1 MTDFQQQRGFVQ
13 SCDQRFAMTK
23 DIAQHILRN
32 PYPYDPEQIRE
43 ARLWACDELD
53 RLSALVAAQR
63 GAQQIPDL
71 GTFVPVP
78 GASVSATD
86 KDRLTVELLEWAVSR
101 WREEVSLRPLVNTH
115 RRTLD
120 DTWRQ
125 VIRYAGGDPVALI
138 GPAHDELVLAQ
149 KPFGKGEQT

>member
-86 KDRLTVELLEWAVSR
+86 KDRLTVEPWCESKDRDGNAYLDPDAGAVIP
-101 WREEVSLRPLVNTH
+101 WP
-115 RRTLD
+115 RT
-120 DTWRQ
+120 
-125 VIRYAGGDPVALI
+125 A
-138 GPAHDELVLAQ
+138 
-149 KPFGKGEQT
+149 